1 MIPAHLLNSN
11 KFDWTHVYLKR
22 SNAYHLA
29 YLTRFYSPHT
39 HKRWVF
45 VNSPGGKAKHSR
57 GITVSLPWLPGQ
69 LSVGPCETFGGDYS
83 QEPIELWKSEEIW
96 CQVPVRFSNLG
107 RTALELLKSTQ
118 WDKSRTNSYS
128 ARLVEFQTSGYKTK
142 LVMYPVFNFKS
153 RFRCENLLF
162 SHPHHWREKA
172 KDRFHTYINTDY
184 RKKLGM

>member
-29 YLTRFYSPHT
+29 YPTRFYSPHT
-39 HKRWVF
+39 HKSDEYLWTAQEARPSTVGGLLWVCLDF
-45 VNSPGGKAKHSR
+45 QASCQWVLVRPLGE
-57 GITVSLPWLPGQ
+57 ITHKDPS
-69 LSVGPCETFGGDYS
+69 SFK
-83 QEPIELWKSEEIW
+83 KSEEIW

-128 ARLVEFQTSGYKTK
+128 ARLVEFRTSGCKTK
-142 LVMYPVFNFKS
+142 LVMYPESSTLNPDSGVKI
-153 RFRCENLLF
+153 CY
-162 SHPHHWREKA
+162 SH
-172 KDRFHTYINTDY
+172 TLINEG
-184 RKKLGM
+184 KKP